1 MPQPLQPPRDRC
13 DQTPDIF
20 EVLAAKVCEECWG
33 GGVTIKD
40 GAPVDCQTCEGT
52 GHVKDPPQPI
62 SPPTPKGKKMSDTK
76 KTRVYRYT
84 DKTAPGKDRLIRT
97 VSLASATAF
106 AVKDRD
112 TSKIASQDDMAELL
126 SAGVK
131 IEDATAEPAQ

>member
-1 MPQPLQPPRDRC
+1 MPQPLQPSRDRC
-13 DQTPDIF
+13 DQTPDMF

-33 GGVTIKD
+33 GGVTIRD
-40 GAPVDCQTCEGT
+40 GAPADCPAGT
-52 GHVKDPPQPI
+52 GYVKDPPQPI
-62 SPPTPKGKKMSDTK
+62 PPPAPKGNKMSDTK

-84 DKTAPGKDRLIRT
+84 DKTAPGKDRLIRA
-97 VSLASATAF
+97 VSLAGATAF